1 MRLSSKTDF
10 LGEQKYICYSFDII
24 QFSTRLKYIQ
34 KEHVTPYPRKMCT
47 KVLVGVM
54 DPGQLAFYND
64 AQMVSQFHSVRV
76 ANFNRPAGRLFY
88 QFRPAKIGQNEKC

>member
-64 AQMVSQFHSVRV
+64 AQMVSQFHSVLQCQESDMIINKDKKNYSWV
-76 ANFNRPAGRLFY
+76 GPA
-88 QFRPAKIGQNEKC
+88 